1 MPRRFFRKFALKRH
15 DLSEKWFMAP
25 FRHLLN
31 DHRLWGVRRKSVV
44 PALALGLF
52 IAFLPFPGHF
62 LTAALAALAL
72 KVNIP
77 VAALAT
83 VVVNPVTVYP
93 AFRYAYLVGT
103 SLLSIEPGPFSFELS
118 FDWLTNTAMS
128 VWQPLLLGSVL
139 IGALFALVGAAL
151 LDGLWRLSIHDYK
164 TRKRDRRHR
173 G

>member
-25 FRHLLN
+25 FRHLLHDN
-31 DHRLWGVRRKSVV
+31 RLWGTRRKSVV

-83 VVVNPVTVYP
+83 IVVNPLTVYP
-93 AFRYAYLVGT
+93 AFRYAYLVGA

-118 FDWLTNTAMS
+118 FDWLTHTAVS

-139 IGALFALVGAAL
+139 IGAIVALIGAVL
-151 LDGLWRLSIHDYK
+151 LDGLWRYSVHDYK
-164 TRKRDRRHR
+164 SRKRKNRTP
-173 G
+173 